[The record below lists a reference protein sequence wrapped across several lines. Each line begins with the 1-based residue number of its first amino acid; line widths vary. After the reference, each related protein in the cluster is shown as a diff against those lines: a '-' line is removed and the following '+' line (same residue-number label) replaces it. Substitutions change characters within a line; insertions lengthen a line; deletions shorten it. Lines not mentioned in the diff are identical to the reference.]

1 MSETTSSALLKVLGS
16 EAEGTAE
23 LLSIVDKL
31 FDCLNVHNLTEAKHK
46 RKPFR
51 SPYRCGTDWRLKVS
65 NSKTIKDYIL
75 YNILLASLA
84 TMDYAFPMYSVR
96 T

>member
-1 MSETTSSALLKVLGS
+1 MSETTSNALRKVVGP
-16 EAEGTAE
+16 EAEGTAD

-31 FDCLNVHNLTEAKHK
+31 FDCLNVHNITEAKLK

-65 NSKTIKDYIL
+65 IKT
-75 YNILLASLA
+75 
-84 TMDYAFPMYSVR
+84 FE
-96 T
+96 